1 MKQNNNK
8 NELIRLT
15 KDLIQ
20 FKTTQD
26 HPDETKKCM
35 QYIKDYFIE
44 DDLNIKEFNNSG
56 KRSLYICFTDKKNQ
70 NCCLTGILMLCRV
83 MKSNILLILKTIISM
98 AEELRI

>member
-1 MKQNNNK
+1 MKQKNIK

-15 KDLIQ
+15 KGLIQ

-44 DDLNIKEFNNSG
+44 DDLIIKEFNNNG
-56 KRSLYICFTDKKNQ
+56 KRSLYICFTDKKESKLLFNGHIDVVPGDEEQ
-70 NCCLTGILMLCRV
+70 YTPYIKNN
-83 MKSNILLILKTIISM
+83 NI
-98 AEELRI
+98 

>member
-1 MKQNNNK
+1 MKQKKNK

-15 KDLIQ
+15 KDLIK

-44 DDLNIKEFNNSG
+44 DGLIIDGLIIKTYNNNG
-56 KRSLYICFTDKKNQ
+56 KRSLYICFTDKKK
-70 NCCLTGILMLCRV
+70 I
-83 MKSNILLILKTIISM
+83 KT
-98 AEELRI
+98 AA